1 MPKRMAKIVRAA
13 ALSWLCGAA
22 AVAQTALPT
31 NSGDAWKKAGADP
44 LQEAGL
50 RQAFDRTIYAL
61 RESGDGSWRGENRA
75 QRLMIEFDSAAVSL
89 RHPDGRIG
97 FRLTGYGYGDRLGK
111 PEPARLSATGNRLEY
126 RRGNLTEWYVN
137 GSQGLEQGFTFAH
150 RPAPGRLITEPLAIA
165 LGVTGDLAP
174 TRKDGAIL
182 LASAQGVALR
192 YTGLTAR
199 DARGH
204 ILPSRMELIGRE
216 IRLLVE
222 DRDAQ
227 YPLVVDPT
235 WSQQAELT
243 SSDGA
248 AGDNFG
254 YSVAIDGGTAVVGA
268 YHRTVGSNS
277 QQGAVYVFVQ
287 SGTTWTQ
294 QAELT
299 SSDGAAND
307 NFGSSVAVSGGT
319 AVIGAYN
326 RGVGGN
332 SSQGAAYVFVQS
344 GTSWSQQAELTAS
357 DGEGSDLFGVS
368 VAVSGGTAVV
378 GAYHHRVGSNNN
390 QGAAYVFVQSGTSWS
405 QQAEWTASDGGE
417 NSRFGV
423 SVSVSGGTALIGANG
438 QPVGSNSGQGA
449 AYVFVQSGTSWSQH
463 AELTASDGAGGD
475 SFGVSVSLSGGT
487 AVIGAIKHQ
496 VGSNSGQGAAYVFVQ
511 SGTSWSQQ
519 AELTASDGV
528 SSDQFGRSVS
538 VSGGTALI
546 GSASHVFGGD
556 NPGAAYLFVQNGTSW
571 SQQPELSAPDGATGD
586 QFGWSVA
593 VSGATAVIGAYAHT
607 VGGKGQ
613 QGAAYVFAPPAS
625 LSISATHSSPIF
637 QAGPGAITLTVS
649 NTGGPTAAAATVSD
663 TIDSGFSINSASLA
677 GASGGCSV
685 SGQTVTCT
693 IASGSSAASTA
704 FNVYVTASASASAS
718 ISNTAT
724 LTDGTDT
731 IASGSG
737 SDTIAV
743 TALAPQVDSSL
754 RQTMLSGSTDNGAC
768 AGGNRTFTATDL
780 LQNTSG
786 STLTNPYAVIST
798 LSQGNT
804 LISQSASSASLAAS
818 SYVTFTFHIRLAN
831 CNTFRLFFD
840 VRSN

>member
-1 MPKRMAKIVRAA
+1 MTKRMAKIVRAA

-75 QRLMIEFDSAAVSL
+75 QRLMLEFDSAAVSL

-449 AYVFVQSGTSWSQH
+449 AYVFVQSGTSWSQ
-463 AELTASDGAGGD
+463 
-475 SFGVSVSLSGGT
+475 
-487 AVIGAIKHQ
+487 
-496 VGSNSGQGAAYVFVQ
+496 
-511 SGTSWSQQ
+511 Q

>member
-1 MPKRMAKIVRAA
+1 VD
-13 ALSWLCGAA
+13 C
-22 AVAQTALPT
+22 
-31 NSGDAWKKAGADP
+31 
-44 LQEAGL
+44 
-50 RQAFDRTIYAL
+50 
-61 RESGDGSWRGENRA
+61 
-75 QRLMIEFDSAAVSL
+75 
-89 RHPDGRIG
+89 
-97 FRLTGYGYGDRLGK
+97 FRR
-111 PEPARLSATGNRLEY
+111 
-126 RRGNLTEWYVN
+126 
-137 GSQGLEQGFTFAH
+137 
-150 RPAPGRLITEPLAIA
+150 
-165 LGVTGDLAP
+165 
-174 TRKDGAIL
+174 
-182 LASAQGVALR
+182 
-192 YTGLTAR
+192 
-199 DARGH
+199 
-204 ILPSRMELIGRE
+204 
-216 IRLLVE
+216 
-222 DRDAQ
+222 
-227 YPLVVDPT
+227 
-235 WSQQAELT
+235 
-243 SSDGA
+243 
-248 AGDNFG
+248 
-254 YSVAIDGGTAVVGA
+254 
-268 YHRTVGSNS
+268 
-277 QQGAVYVFVQ
+277 
-287 SGTTWTQ
+287 
-294 QAELT
+294 
-299 SSDGAAND
+299 
-307 NFGSSVAVSGGT
+307 
-319 AVIGAYN
+319 
-326 RGVGGN
+326 
-332 SSQGAAYVFVQS
+332 
-344 GTSWSQQAELTAS
+344 
-357 DGEGSDLFGVS
+357 
-368 VAVSGGTAVV
+368 
-378 GAYHHRVGSNNN
+378 
-390 QGAAYVFVQSGTSWS
+390 
-405 QQAEWTASDGGE
+405 GE

-607 VGGKGQ
+607 VGGNGQ

>member
-1 MPKRMAKIVRAA
+1 MAKIVRAA

-75 QRLMIEFDSAAVSL
+75 QRLMLEFDSAAVSL

-344 GTSWSQQAELTAS
+344 GTSWSQQAE
-357 DGEGSDLFGVS
+357 
-368 VAVSGGTAVV
+368 
-378 GAYHHRVGSNNN
+378 
-390 QGAAYVFVQSGTSWS
+390 
-405 QQAEWTASDGGE
+405 WTASDGGE

-449 AYVFVQSGTSWSQH
+449 AYVFVQSGTSWSQQ

>member
-1 MPKRMAKIVRAA
+1 
-13 ALSWLCGAA
+13 
-22 AVAQTALPT
+22 
-31 NSGDAWKKAGADP
+31 
-44 LQEAGL
+44 
-50 RQAFDRTIYAL
+50 
-61 RESGDGSWRGENRA
+61 
-75 QRLMIEFDSAAVSL
+75 
-89 RHPDGRIG
+89 
-97 FRLTGYGYGDRLGK
+97 
-111 PEPARLSATGNRLEY
+111 
-126 RRGNLTEWYVN
+126 
-137 GSQGLEQGFTFAH
+137 
-150 RPAPGRLITEPLAIA
+150 
-165 LGVTGDLAP
+165 
-174 TRKDGAIL
+174 
-182 LASAQGVALR
+182 
-192 YTGLTAR
+192 
-199 DARGH
+199 
-204 ILPSRMELIGRE
+204 MELIGRE

-235 WSQQAELT
+235 WSQQAEPT

-248 AGDNFG
+248 AGNNFG

-405 QQAEWTASDGGE
+405 QQAEWTASDGE

-449 AYVFVQSGTSWSQH
+449 AYVFVQSGTSWSQQ

-613 QGAAYVFAPPAS
+613 QGAAYVFAPP
-625 LSISATHSSPIF
+625 
-637 QAGPGAITLTVS
+637 
-649 NTGGPTAAAATVSD
+649 
-663 TIDSGFSINSASLA
+663 
-677 GASGGCSV
+677 
-685 SGQTVTCT
+685 
-693 IASGSSAASTA
+693 
-704 FNVYVTASASASAS
+704 
-718 ISNTAT
+718 
-724 LTDGTDT
+724 
-731 IASGSG
+731 
-737 SDTIAV
+737 
-743 TALAPQVDSSL
+743 
-754 RQTMLSGSTDNGAC
+754 
-768 AGGNRTFTATDL
+768 
-780 LQNTSG
+780 
-786 STLTNPYAVIST
+786 
-798 LSQGNT
+798 
-804 LISQSASSASLAAS
+804 
-818 SYVTFTFHIRLAN
+818 
-831 CNTFRLFFD
+831 RLF
-840 VRSN
+840 RSLPRTPARSSRRGRARLP

>member
-1 MPKRMAKIVRAA
+1 MTKRMAKIVRAA

-75 QRLMIEFDSAAVSL
+75 QRLMLEFDSAAVSL

-326 RGVGGN
+326 RGVG
-332 SSQGAAYVFVQS
+332 
-344 GTSWSQQAELTAS
+344 
-357 DGEGSDLFGVS
+357 
-368 VAVSGGTAVV
+368 
-378 GAYHHRVGSNNN
+378 
-390 QGAAYVFVQSGTSWS
+390 
-405 QQAEWTASDGGE
+405 
-417 NSRFGV
+417 
-423 SVSVSGGTALIGANG
+423 
-438 QPVGSNSGQGA
+438 SNSGQGA

-607 VGGKGQ
+607 VGGNGQ